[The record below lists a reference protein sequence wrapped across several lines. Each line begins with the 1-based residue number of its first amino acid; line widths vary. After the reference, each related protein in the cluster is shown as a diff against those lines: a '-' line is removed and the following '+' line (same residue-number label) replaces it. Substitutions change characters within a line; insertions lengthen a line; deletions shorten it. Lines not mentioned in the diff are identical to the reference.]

1 MIRLLQTNII
11 IIDSL
16 IQCDWSV
23 LHEMDRFLQ
32 EFLEE
37 VRSSPDEE
45 QDCTTAEDLAAYLN
59 DDELI
64 HHQLFDTNRLLF
76 EEIEQL
82 QWPSKKSVGGE
93 RDAKKG
99 AKNKRSHTCTFS
111 GCGKIY
117 TKSSHL
123 KAHERT
129 HTGEKPYSCKW
140 TGCCWRFAR
149 SDELT
154 RHQRKHTGFKPFNCD
169 FCDRRFA
176 RSDHLTLHLKRHNAS
191 AYLWDEESRL
201 SEKVNL
207 HIVPPSFLQSAVILF
222 VFAKRTV

>member
-37 VRSSPDEE
+37 EEVRSSPDEE
-45 QDCTTAEDLAAYLN
+45 QDCTAAEDLAAYLN

-207 HIVPPSFLQSAVILF
+207 HIVPPS
-222 VFAKRTV
+222 

>member
-93 RDAKKG
+93 RDAKKV

-191 AYLWDEESRL
+191 AYLWWGIEVERKSQ
-201 SEKVNL
+201 
-207 HIVPPSFLQSAVILF
+207 PSHSSS
-222 VFAKRTV
+222 